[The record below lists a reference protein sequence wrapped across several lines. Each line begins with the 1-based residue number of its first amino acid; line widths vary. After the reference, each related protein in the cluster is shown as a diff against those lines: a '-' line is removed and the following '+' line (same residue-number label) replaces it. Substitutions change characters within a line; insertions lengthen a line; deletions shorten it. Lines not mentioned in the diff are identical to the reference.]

1 MKKKLKVLIVLFVA
15 MMILVGCSSQDN
27 SSDGQDST
35 EYEHFVGF
43 SANTFSDNWMV
54 TTSEELEELCT
65 NAGYRY
71 TALGA
76 EGVAATQVSQIE
88 NMVTMGCDYLV
99 VSPVDP
105 DALHD
110 VLKDASSKG
119 VKIVMTGHQYD
130 DDEPFVISVSGD
142 QREFGASAAK
152 AAAAW
157 IDETFPDAE
166 DGSVEVA
173 LFINSTYETF
183 VERADGMADVEKLT
197 SKAKIVETYD
207 LIGQA
212 DANTKVQE
220 YTDQLL
226 MSHPNIKVIV
236 SHSSD
241 YGNAIDEVIMRTAG
255 LDTDNMGI
263 FSCDWLVA
271 TADSLKAS
279 SEGKSV
285 IRAFIDSG
293 NYTKDLFNALTG
305 ELATDENGI
314 AWINFYTWTVDN
326 VDEAYAIH

>member
-54 TTSEELEELCT
+54 TTSEELEELCR

-130 DDEPFVISVSGD
+130 DDEPFAISVSGD

-183 VERADGMADVEKLT
+183 VERADGMADIEKLT

-226 MSHPNIKVIV
+226 MSHPNIKVII

-263 FSCDWLVA
+263 FSCDWLEA

>member
-263 FSCDWLVA
+263 FSCDWLEA

-305 ELATDENGI
+305 ELATDEKGI